1 MTISLSASDTRV
13 HAGCQSRTERRS
25 VLPVHLHPVEESH
38 RLSYILPLT
47 VNWVGFEPVFKGLE
61 HRSEL

>member
-1 MTISLSASDTRV
+1 MRLTPPCTGVCST
-13 HAGCQSRTERRS
+13 HKEK